1 MRRMRLMPIYQPNI
15 SKPGHKT
22 YPYLLGGLRVDRP
35 GQLCCADI
43 TCLPMRRGFL
53 YLVAIMHRF
62 TCKALAWRILLEAD
76 VCVEALN
83 EAGHRFGAPGIMNA
97 DQGAQFTSFVWTER
111 LKRVGTRISARVQEH
126 QDALRKCK
134 ARTWSPSDPRQSC
147 LARCAVLRG
156 GHSVLGSMRR
166 ARRCDGR

>member
-1 MRRMRLMPIYQPNI
+1 MPIYQPNT
-15 SKPGHKT
+15 SKPGQGHKT
-22 YPYLLGGLRVDRP
+22 YPYMLGGLRVDRP
-35 GQLCCADI
+35 GRLCCADI
-43 TCLPMRRGFL
+43 TCLPMRRGFR
-53 YLVAIMHRF
+53 YLVAIMDRF
-62 TCKALAWRILLEAD
+62 TRKVLAWRNSNTLEAD

-83 EAGHRFGAPGIMNA
+83 EAGRRFGAPGIMNA

-111 LKRVGTRISARVQEH
+111 LKRVGARISALVQEH